1 MIWLRMEMILLS
13 VTTIEESIIN
23 RIIQK
28 VTPLWYIISNHVDNV
43 CKHSYTITDSSGLY
57 SGVTLQ

>member
-1 MIWLRMEMILLS
+1 MILLS